1 MPGVRVDGNDP
12 LAMYDA
18 AKTAIDRARAGDG
31 PTLIEAM
38 TFRFYGHVFG
48 DADAYMDK
56 EEKKT
61 AMANDP
67 VPRFRQWLI
76 DNSHATDSDLAALE
90 TTIGKEIDDAIAAA
104 LAAPFPDA
112 SELRKDVFADEIPA

>member
-1 MPGVRVDGNDP
+1 MRVDGNDP

-18 AKTAIDRARAGDG
+18 AKTAIDRARAGEG

-48 DADAYMDK
+48 DADRYMDDG
-56 EEKKT
+56 EKKA
-61 AMANDP
+61 AMEKDP

-76 DNSHATDSDLAALE
+76 DNGHSSDADLTAME
-90 TTIGKEIDDAIAAA
+90 TAIGAEIDAAIEAAI
-104 LAAPFPDA
+104 AAPFPDVA
-112 SELRKDVFADEIPA
+112 ELRKDVFADEIPA